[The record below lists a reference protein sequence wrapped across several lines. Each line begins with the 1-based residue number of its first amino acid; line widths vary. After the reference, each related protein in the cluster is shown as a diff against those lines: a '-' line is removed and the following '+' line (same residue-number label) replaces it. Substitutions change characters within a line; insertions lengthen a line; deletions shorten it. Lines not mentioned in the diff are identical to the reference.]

1 MEPLT
6 VNSRLVIPATEIS
19 FTAAR
24 ASGPG
29 GQNVNK
35 VSSKVELSFDA
46 MGTPLLTPQEK
57 ERLRSLAGSAL
68 DTTGILHV
76 ASQLTRDQS
85 RNLDDARAKLA
96 DLLRR
101 ALFVPKVRRKT
112 KPTKGSQRRRLDG
125 KRKDGEKKQAR
136 KVRSDD

>member
-6 VNSRLVIPATEIS
+6 VNSRLMIPAVAIS
-19 FTAAR
+19 FAAVR

-35 VSSKVELSFDA
+35 VSSKVELTFDA
-46 MGTPLLTPQEK
+46 MGSQLLSPQEK
-57 ERLRSLAGSAL
+57 ERLRALAGSAL
-68 DTTGILHV
+68 DNGGILHV

-85 RNLDDARAKLA
+85 RNLADAREKLA

-101 ALFVPKVRRKT
+101 ALFVPKQRRKT
-112 KPTKGSQRRRLDG
+112 KPTKGSQRRRLEG
-125 KRKDGEKKQAR
+125 KRIDGEKKQGR
-136 KVRSDD
+136 KVRSDE

>member
-1 MEPLT
+1 MEPLA
-6 VNSRLVIPATEIS
+6 VNSRLVIPAAAIS
-19 FTAAR
+19 FAAVR

-35 VSSKVELSFDA
+35 VSSKVELAFDA
-46 MGTPLLTPQEK
+46 MGSPLLSPAEK
-57 ERLRSLAGSAL
+57 ERLRALAGSAL
-68 DTTGILHV
+68 DTGGILHV

-85 RNLDDARAKLA
+85 RNLLDARAKLA

-112 KPTKGSQRRRLDG
+112 KPSKNAQRRRVET
-125 KRKDGEKKQAR
+125 KRKDGVKKQSR

>member
-19 FTAAR
+19 FTAVR